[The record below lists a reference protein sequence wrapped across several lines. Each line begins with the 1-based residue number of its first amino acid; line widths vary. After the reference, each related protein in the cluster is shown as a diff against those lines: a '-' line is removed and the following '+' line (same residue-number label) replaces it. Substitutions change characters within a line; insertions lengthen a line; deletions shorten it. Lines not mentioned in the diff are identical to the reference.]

1 MPQPEWNGWALA
13 PKRLRLGGNM
23 AEVLEINEQNF
34 ETMVLQSDKPVLVDF
49 WAPWC
54 GPCRMMHPVI
64 EGLSEEYEG
73 KAVIARCN
81 VDDNAALA
89 GRFSVT
95 AIPTIIIFKSG
106 EPAETMIGVTPVD
119 ELKKRIDSVSG

>member
-1 MPQPEWNGWALA
+1 
-13 PKRLRLGGNM
+13 M

-34 ETMVLQSDKPVLVDF
+34 ETEVLQSDKPVLVDF
-49 WAPWC
+49 WASWC

-64 EGLSEEYEG
+64 ESLSEEYEG

-95 AIPTIIIFKSG
+95 AIPTIIIFKGG

>member
-1 MPQPEWNGWALA
+1 
-13 PKRLRLGGNM
+13 M
-23 AEVLEINEQNF
+23 AEVLEVNEQNF
-34 ETMVLQSDKPVLVDF
+34 ETEVLQSDKPVLVDF

-81 VDDNAALA
+81 VDDSPAVA
-89 GRFSVT
+89 GRYSVT
-95 AIPTIIIFKSG
+95 AIPTMILFKGG
-106 EPAETMIGVTPVD
+106 EPADTMVGVTPTD
-119 ELKKRIDSVSG
+119 ELKKRIDAVSG